1 MIIHKLRWYRGNLV
15 LTLWI
20 FFKFKDWIVINMR
33 YFEKISFE
41 QFKKDISCD
50 KDLYNNYILPK
61 RATKNSV
68 GYDFFAIN
76 DISIK
81 PGEIVKIPTGY
92 KAKFNDNEALLI
104 IIRSSL
110 GFKYNLRLTN
120 QVGLIESD
128 YYNNESNEGH
138 MWVSL
143 QNEGQEEVTIKK
155 NTAYSQGIFINFLKI
170 DNDETTNI
178 RKGGLGS
185 TDRRNEK

>member
-1 MIIHKLRWYRGNLV
+1 
-15 LTLWI
+15 
-20 FFKFKDWIVINMR
+20 MR

-61 RATKNSV
+61 RATKNSA

-76 DISIK
+76 DITIK
-81 PGEIVKIPTGY
+81 PREIVKIPTGY

-185 TDRRNEK
+185 TDRRDEK